1 MEAYGKP
8 ILLSGRENM
17 NRAVHGDIVVVE
29 VFSEQEWKSPTH
41 EVVDQECESVSY
53 FTGSH

>member
-29 VFSEQEWKSPTH
+29 VFSKQEWKSPTD

-53 FTGSH
+53 LAGQR